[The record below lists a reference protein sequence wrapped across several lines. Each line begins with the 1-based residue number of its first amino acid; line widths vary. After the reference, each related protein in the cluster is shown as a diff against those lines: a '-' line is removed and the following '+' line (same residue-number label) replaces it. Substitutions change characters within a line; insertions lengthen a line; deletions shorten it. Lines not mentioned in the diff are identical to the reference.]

1 MSDPVRRVE
10 RWAKKYTP
18 QRTKDTLDL
27 IHEDMA
33 RRYEAA
39 TADLAAME
47 IKVRTV
53 LNESGVH
60 TTHYIPYLN
69 YGRQLFKLS
78 RKRNIAG
85 NSMAI
90 EAKVLLD
97 KWVARDLKPEV
108 LAAIRFQVFDIG
120 EPPTP

>member
-1 MSDPVRRVE
+1 MSDPVRRVQ
-10 RWAKKYTP
+10 RWMKKYSA
-18 QRTKDTLDL
+18 QRTKDTIDL

-33 RRYEAA
+33 QRYAAA

-47 IKVRTV
+47 TKVRTV
-53 LNESGVH
+53 LNQSGVH

-69 YGRQLFKLS
+69 YARQLYKLS

-85 NSMAI
+85 NSFAI

-97 KWVARDLKPEV
+97 KWVARDLRADV
-108 LAAIRFQVFDIG
+108 LATIRSEVFDIG
-120 EPPTP
+120 EPPSP

>member
-1 MSDPVRRVE
+1 MSDPVRRIE
-10 RWAKKYTP
+10 RWKKKYSA
-18 QRTKDTLDL
+18 QRTKDTIDL
-27 IHEDMA
+27 IHEGMSQ
-33 RRYEAA
+33 RYEAA

-47 IKVRTV
+47 VKVRTV

-60 TTHYIPYLN
+60 TIHYIPYLN
-69 YGRQLFKLS
+69 FARQLFKLS

-85 NSMAI
+85 DSFAI

-97 KWVARDLKPEV
+97 KWAARDLKPEV
-108 LAAIRFQVFDIG
+108 LATIRSEVFDIG